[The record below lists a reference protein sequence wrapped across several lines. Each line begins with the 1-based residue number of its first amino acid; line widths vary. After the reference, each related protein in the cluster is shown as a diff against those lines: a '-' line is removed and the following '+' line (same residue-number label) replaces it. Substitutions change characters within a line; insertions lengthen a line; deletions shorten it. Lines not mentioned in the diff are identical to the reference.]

1 MFDPYRHYKRRFTWE
16 QDKILDIKLDLIW
29 IVGLVASL
37 FISKFLAVIIGIVL
51 VILSVRRY
59 INSEHHSFDNYDNE
73 HRYYDDDDDEY

>member
-1 MFDPYRHYKRRFTWE
+1 MFDPYRHNKRRFTWE
-16 QDKILDIKLDLIW
+16 QDKILDIKLHLIW

-59 INSEHHSFDNYDNE
+59 INSEHHSFDNDDNE